1 MDQKVSALSLKGY
14 WTVPKAGVYLVF
26 DENYQVVG
34 VASGDRAAY
43 TMYGKQAVRVLGPV
57 EVNKPIDWDATQEE
71 RYGVDFGHAGQYA
84 TLKDGVPAP
93 PVLEGIY
100 EIAYPNYKKRR
111 K

>member
-26 DENYQVVG
+26 DNSYQVLG

-43 TMYGKQAVRVLGPV
+43 TKFADQAVFVVGPV
-57 EVNKPIDWDATQEE
+57 EVDSPIDWGTVRED
-71 RYGVDFGHAGQYA
+71 RYGIDFGPTGDYA
-84 TLKDGVPAP
+84 DMKDGVPAP

-100 EIAYPNYKKRR
+100 NIAYPNRR